1 MIVALPYANGE
12 VNGHFGRTEAF
23 LIAEVGDGRVLST
36 NVRPVEGLQHDH
48 RGLVGFLKAQ
58 GAEVILAGG
67 MGAPM
72 QQALKAA
79 GFSLYCGVS
88 GPVDYVLAAFLSGAI
103 EQSEG
108 TCGHHHGE
116 ESS

>member
-1 MIVALPYANGE
+1 MIIAVPYVDGE

-23 LIAEVGDGRVLST
+23 LIAEVGDGKVISR

-48 RGLVGFLKAQ
+48 GGLAGFLQAQ
-58 GAEVILAGG
+58 GTEVILAGG

-72 QQALKAA
+72 QEALKAA

-88 GPVDYVLAAFLSGAI
+88 GPVDQVLAAFLGGAI

-108 TCGHHHGE
+108 TCGHHHGD
-116 ESS
+116 